1 MKKLKVILGLLV
13 LSFCLQSLYSQAAT
27 SQEETDDLQIFQQ
40 WATDLSQPSLN
51 SKIGQPSLNPSS
63 LNESQNSIESNQN
76 STEQT
81 LDSMSVEELFT
92 KCEETLTQQE
102 AIIKRLTLTSENL
115 EKDLINLTIEY
126 NNLKNSLAQMKEALI
141 SNKDDTSFM
150 IRELGKLLDE
160 IVALKEKTAYLEKR
174 MKNAY
179 IYGNVVTTIPG
190 LLVMSKGFA
199 DLAMSG
205 ADPVKVDMAWK
216 WIAAGAITELG
227 MHVVYQGGHW
237 IFKIW

>member
-13 LSFCLQSLYSQAAT
+13 LSFCLQSLYSQTAT

-92 KCEETLTQQE
+92 KCEETLKQQE

-115 EKDLINLTIEY
+115 EKDLANLTIEY

-160 IVALKEKTAYLEKR
+160 IVALKEKSAYLEKR

-190 LLVMSKGFA
+190 LLVMAKGFA
-199 DLAMSG
+199 DLAMSN
-205 ADPVKVDMAWK
+205 ADPVKVDAAWK

-227 MHVVYQGGHW
+227 MHVVYQSGHW